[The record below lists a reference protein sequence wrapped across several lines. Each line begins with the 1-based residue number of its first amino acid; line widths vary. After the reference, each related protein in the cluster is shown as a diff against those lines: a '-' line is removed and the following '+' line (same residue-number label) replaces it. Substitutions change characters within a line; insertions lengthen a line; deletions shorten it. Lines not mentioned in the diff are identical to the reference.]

1 MNVSVDWN
9 WVKRH
14 LPFLLA
20 NQQAIYSYTGL
31 SIFGSSA
38 ATTTISASTIQSL
51 LSTQVISFI
60 NGVFNTTILTVNSTT
75 IDIFNQ
81 TLVINNVT
89 IPIALLAAALPNGLQ
104 NYTLSIASDYT
115 IMHNSTCIHGVSYFG
130 TELMAAAMLKCRYSN
145 DDVATTNGNG
155 YDGFYLNKNHPL
167 PLTARQTLEN
177 KLILSL
183 LASIFI
189 LIPLCY
195 IPASFVSFIV
205 KERETK
211 AKHLQFISSISPN
224 LYWLATYLWD
234 LGLFLVL
241 IVFIMISFYIYGE
254 EAAVIFISNTE
265 SASAIFV
272 LLLTYGM
279 SVLPLCYLYSN
290 MFTSHSTA
298 IISVTAINF
307 FTGFVAV
314 LGYNIMR
321 NIGILRN
328 SNLYTTSPLS
338 PNPLLSSLRKKN

>member
-1 MNVSVDWN
+1 M
-9 WVKRH
+9 
-14 LPFLLA
+14 PFILE
-20 NQQAIYSYTGL
+20 NQQTIYSLTGL
-31 SIFGSSA
+31 SLFGASA
-38 ATTTISASTIQSL
+38 TSTTIPAGTIQSIL
-51 LSTQVISFI
+51 TDQFIGFI
-60 NGVFNTTILTVNSTT
+60 NGIANTTILSLNSTT
-75 IDIFNQ
+75 VKFFNQ
-81 TLVINNVT
+81 TLTINNVT
-89 IPIALLAAALPNGLQ
+89 IPVALIAAALPVGLK
-104 NYTLSIASDYT
+104 NYTLSIGSAYT
-115 IMHNSTCIHGVSYFG
+115 VMHNSTCIHGVSYFRS
-130 TELMAAAMLKCRYSN
+130 ELMASALLKCRYNS
-145 DDVATTNGNG
+145 DALAKTANGNG

-167 PLTARQTLEN
+167 PLTSQQTLEN

-211 AKHLQFISSISPN
+211 AKHLQFISSVSPN

-241 IVFIMISFYIYGE
+241 IIFILISFYIYGRD
-254 EAAVIFISNTE
+254 AAVIFISNSE
-265 SASAIFV
+265 STSAIFA
-272 LLLTYGM
+272 LLLSYGM

-314 LGYNIMR
+314 LGYNIMQ
-321 NIGILRN
+321 NIGEC
-328 SNLYTTSPLS
+328 T
-338 PNPLLSSLRKKN
+338 